1 VSDSSEGGPGKSD
14 LAERQA
20 TLEAFARAID
30 HEAHVLS
37 ERPDLLWQQLY
48 NRLQWEEEPAL
59 GVLAPGL
66 ALPHPS
72 RSPIRSAGLNR
83 SWARAAFS
91 AS

>member
-37 ERPDLLWQQLY
+37 VRPDLVWQQLY
-48 NRLQWEEEPAL
+48 NRLQWEEDPIPDL
-59 GVLAPGL
+59 L
-66 ALPHPS
+66 PS
-72 RSPIRSAGLNR
+72 RGWPFLIPTAPPSGPPG
-83 SWARAAFS
+83 
-91 AS
+91 

>member
-59 GVLAPGL
+59 DVL
-66 ALPHPS
+66 PS
-72 RSPIRSAGLNR
+72 RGWPFLISAAPPSGPPG
-83 SWARAAFS
+83 
-91 AS
+91 